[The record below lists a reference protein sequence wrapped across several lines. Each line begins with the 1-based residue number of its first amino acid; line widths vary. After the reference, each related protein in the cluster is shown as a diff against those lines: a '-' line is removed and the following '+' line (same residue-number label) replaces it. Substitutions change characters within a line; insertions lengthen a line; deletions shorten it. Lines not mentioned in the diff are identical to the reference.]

1 MSFFFLWAYCNANA
15 QSIYDEMDGLIGKR
29 TYFWKD
35 MDDAVNDERADEKR
49 EWWEL
54 DDMDC
59 EQPHD

>member
-1 MSFFFLWAYCNANA
+1 
-15 QSIYDEMDGLIGKR
+15 MDGLIGKR